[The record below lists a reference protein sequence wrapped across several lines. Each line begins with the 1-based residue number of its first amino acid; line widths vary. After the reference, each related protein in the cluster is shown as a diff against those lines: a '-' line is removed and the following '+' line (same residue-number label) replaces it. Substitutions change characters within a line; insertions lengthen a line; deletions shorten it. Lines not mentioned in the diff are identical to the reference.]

1 MNQSQLPGIDILLI
15 ITVAAVLIG
24 IVFYTRRPPKIRVG
38 KSNITAQ
45 DSASILK
52 LFADDTKSFDF
63 RVKEDAA
70 QVTVALHTCTNRK
83 WAEPVSLADFTD
95 LESGKYRLIIRRVG
109 TIVDIYLCSNAD
121 YTRVVHITSS
131 IAPEYLDALSEC
143 RVVGQFELSDCKA
156 AIGNDSRTP
165 LWVLLGRK
173 QGTLTVTQDYQHSG
187 GTTGF
192 AIILQFR

>member
-15 ITVAAVLIG
+15 IAVAAVLIG

-109 TIVDIYLCSNAD
+109 TR
-121 YTRVVHITSS
+121 RV
-131 IAPEYLDALSEC
+131 
-143 RVVGQFELSDCKA
+143 
-156 AIGNDSRTP
+156 
-165 LWVLLGRK
+165 
-173 QGTLTVTQDYQHSG
+173 
-187 GTTGF
+187 
-192 AIILQFR
+192 

>member
-15 ITVAAVLIG
+15 IAVAAVLIG

-70 QVTVALHTCTNRK
+70 QVSTPAPTASGQSRCL
-83 WAEPVSLADFTD
+83 SL
-95 LESGKYRLIIRRVG
+95 
-109 TIVDIYLCSNAD
+109 
-121 YTRVVHITSS
+121 
-131 IAPEYLDALSEC
+131 
-143 RVVGQFELSDCKA
+143 
-156 AIGNDSRTP
+156 
-165 LWVLLGRK
+165 
-173 QGTLTVTQDYQHSG
+173 
-187 GTTGF
+187 
-192 AIILQFR
+192 ILRIWNPANTA

>member
-15 ITVAAVLIG
+15 IAVVAVLIG

-70 QVTVALHTCTNRK
+70 QVTVALHTCTSRCL
-83 WAEPVSLADFTD
+83 SL
-95 LESGKYRLIIRRVG
+95 
-109 TIVDIYLCSNAD
+109 
-121 YTRVVHITSS
+121 
-131 IAPEYLDALSEC
+131 
-143 RVVGQFELSDCKA
+143 
-156 AIGNDSRTP
+156 
-165 LWVLLGRK
+165 
-173 QGTLTVTQDYQHSG
+173 
-187 GTTGF
+187 
-192 AIILQFR
+192 ILRIWNPANTA